1 MSLNHILTENPANT
15 TSDGLN
21 ITVKNVN
28 TGTINGQ
35 VFPALNNVLYQNP
48 ASSQITGDLVTYDLL
63 TNECKDSGINVSLSN
78 INCATK
84 SLQNVTNLNT
94 SGYVQTNQIQSSIPS
109 TGSITFDGSGQTQ
122 INWNGSQLLWL
133 RQYNITSNVPFI
145 CDNIQNTIINRFI
158 RVRILYVSSSKTIKV

>member
-1 MSLNHILTENPANT
+1 M
-15 TSDGLN
+15 
-21 ITVKNVN
+21 
-28 TGTINGQ
+28 
-35 VFPALNNVLYQNP
+35 YQNP

-133 RQYNITSNVPFI
+133 RQ
-145 CDNIQNTIINRFI
+145 
-158 RVRILYVSSSKTIKV
+158 